1 MLPSS
6 KGLVELRT
14 LNDVRGNLTFIESG
28 QDLSF
33 AIERVYFL
41 HSVPEGA
48 ERGGHAHKK
57 LKQLLVA
64 ASGSFD
70 VILKDGTVSNTIR
83 LSDPSKGLLIESMVW
98 RELKNFTE
106 QAVCLVLAS
115 EHYDEADYLRDYDEY
130 LIAVKGESAS

>member
-1 MLPSS
+1 MQPSS
-6 KGLVELRT
+6 EGLVELRT
-14 LNDVRGNLTFIESG
+14 LRDVRGNLTFIESG

-41 HSVPEGA
+41 HSVPEGS
-48 ERGGHAHKK
+48 ERGGHAHKE

-64 ASGSFD
+64 VCGSFD
-70 VILKDGTVSNTIR
+70 VILNDGTVTKTIR

-98 RELKNFTE
+98 RELKNFTD

-115 EHYDEADYLRDYDEY
+115 EQYDEADYFRNYDEF
-130 LIAVKGESAS
+130 LIAVKD